1 MDSQNPSDLSSDLSS
16 IASQSP
22 PPPLDYP
29 SPLSSQRSSAT
40 LSPAEPLSNKHARGD
55 DDLPLKKRRKITESK
70 PRVTKFIDLQ
80 TPSNGQGADQ
90 KADLA
95 LLLKVLRKR
104 RKIVVIAGAGI
115 SVSAGSMGEKHSCS
129 RHHG

>member
-1 MDSQNPSDLSSDLSS
+1 MDGQNPSDLSSELSS

-29 SPLSSQRSSAT
+29 SPLSSQQSSAT
-40 LSPAEPLSNKHARGD
+40 LSGAEPLSDKPTPGD
-55 DDLPLKKRRKITESK
+55 DDLPLKKRRKIAECK
-70 PRVTKFIDLQ
+70 PRITKFIDLQ
-80 TPSNGQGADQ
+80 SPLDGQGADQ

-115 SVSAGSMGEKHSCS
+115 SVSAGSMGWKCNS
-129 RHHG
+129 